1 LFTTED
7 IMSSRFVFGPVTLAS
22 LLALGATACSFNAP
36 GAGGGSDP
44 GTPVKQQPL
53 AGTIDGQSFAAR
65 VALAS
70 PGFDGTDSRSVTI
83 YTVAATCDSQ
93 PQPGDGSLQILV
105 DVSSWTSGSA
115 YELDLSHS
123 VTFVEQKN
131 GTPDNLIVDTG
142 RLEVTDPGSAMQN
155 GTLSLRA
162 TSSDFGSVEGQE
174 PVILCSR

>member
-1 LFTTED
+1 
-7 IMSSRFVFGPVTLAS
+7 MSSRFVVGPVTLAS
-22 LLALGATACSFNAP
+22 LLTLATAACSFNGP
-36 GAGGGSDP
+36 GGGGGSDP

-53 AGTIDGQSFAAR
+53 AGTIDGKSFTAV

-70 PGFDGTDSRSVTI
+70 PGFDGSASRSITI
-83 YTVAATCDSQ
+83 YAAAATCDA
-93 PQPGDGSLQILV
+93 PPHDTDGSLEILV
-105 DVSSWTSGSA
+105 DVSSWTGGTA

-123 VTFVEQKN
+123 VTFVEQNN

-162 TSSDFGSVEGQE
+162 TSSQFGSVEGQV
-174 PVILCSR
+174 PVVLCNQ